1 MAKLPRWI
9 EQLSSSYQPNRNF
22 LNGSRIYRE
31 AIETNSEISMD
42 WKCDKIY
49 REKKKEGLNRC
60 EVIELDKKEFFKE
73 RKTQRDECKQ
83 ASYSNIDPIN
93 MLSSQ
98 KHLSTKKKKKKKN
111 NNNNNANHSLI
122 QNTHTHTLNKSN
134 RFYISKTS

>member
-1 MAKLPRWI
+1 MDRESIEKL
-9 EQLSSSYQPNRNF
+9 
-22 LNGSRIYRE
+22 SRQIPD
-31 AIETNSEISMD
+31 SSMD
-42 WKCDKIY
+42 RRCDKIY

-98 KHLSTKKKKKKKN
+98 KHLSTKKKTKKKTTTTTMQII
-111 NNNNNANHSLI
+111 H
-122 QNTHTHTLNKSN
+122 
-134 RFYISKTS
+134 